1 MNLDALLSHRFTP
14 ETLRYGPREVMLYA
28 LGAGLGAEPAD
39 LRFVQERDLAVLPG
53 FPCVLGSQDDWFTA
67 PGIGIDRAQ
76 VLHLE
81 QRIETRRPLPPEGRV
96 QVAYRLEGVAD
107 RGPRRGA
114 AISFGKRLSDP
125 ATGTPYAD
133 LRYTILARG
142 DGGCGDHG
150 AVPGPPPATPDRA
163 PELSV
168 TRRTDPRAALIYRL
182 SGDMNPLHA
191 DPEVAAQAGYGR
203 PILHGLATLGLAAHA
218 LLEEVA
224 GGDPARVGGLACRF
238 SRPVYPGDTLRT
250 EIWREGQGARFR
262 VLAEERGETVITRGD
277 MRLAP

>member
-1 MNLDALLSHRFTP
+1 
-14 ETLRYGPREVMLYA
+14 
-28 LGAGLGAEPAD
+28 
-39 LRFVQERDLAVLPG
+39 
-53 FPCVLGSQDDWFTA
+53 
-67 PGIGIDRAQ
+67 
-76 VLHLE
+76 
-81 QRIETRRPLPPEGRV
+81 
-96 QVAYRLEGVAD
+96 
-107 RGPRRGA
+107 
-114 AISFGKRLSDP
+114 
-125 ATGTPYAD
+125 
-133 LRYTILARG
+133 
-142 DGGCGDHG
+142 
-150 AVPGPPPATPDRA
+150 
-163 PELSV
+163 
-168 TRRTDPRAALIYRL
+168 
-182 SGDMNPLHA
+182 MNPLHA